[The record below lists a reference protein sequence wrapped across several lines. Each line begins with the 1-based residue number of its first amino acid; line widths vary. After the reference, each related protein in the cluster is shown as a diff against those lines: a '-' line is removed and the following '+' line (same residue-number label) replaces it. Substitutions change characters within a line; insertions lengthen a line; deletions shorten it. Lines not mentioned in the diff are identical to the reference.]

1 MNNDLNKKDIS
12 IGHENDLYNQPGV
25 VLSGYSGA
33 SYTKKRIERIVTA
46 VYLVSGVLSDQD
58 PLRHTI
64 REEAL
69 SLLSFIMDTGYGADV
84 RGSGQGLI
92 DRIEHIQTLLHIAF
106 VSGTISQ
113 MNFGVLKGELD
124 NIVAYIQEK
133 GQSAFE
139 NVSLTEQF
147 FVFERPDHV
156 AVGVK
161 DNASFRNK
169 GQYQPSAK
177 KTLVSASVSKKTG
190 SGSEKR
196 GAVDNSKEASP
207 RKTVRRERVL
217 EIVRK
222 NGPITIKDISQQ
234 IKDCSEKTIQRE
246 LTDLIKDNLILRT
259 GERRWSMYSIA

>member
-12 IGHENDLYNQPGV
+12 ISQENDLYNQPGI

-33 SYTKKRIERIVTA
+33 SYTKKRVEKIVTA
-46 VYLVSGVLSDQD
+46 VYLVSGVLPEQD
-58 PLRHTI
+58 PLRHTL

-69 SLLSFIMDTGYGADV
+69 DLLSFILGTGYGADM
-84 RGSGQGLI
+84 RGLGQGLI
-92 DRIEHIQTLLHIAF
+92 DRIEHIKTLLQIALF
-106 VSGTISQ
+106 SKMISE
-113 MNFGVLKGELD
+113 MNFGVLRGELD
-124 NIVAYIQEK
+124 NLVTYIQEK

-139 NVSLTEQF
+139 NVSLTDQF
-147 FVFERPDHV
+147 FVFEQPEQSTRV
-156 AVGVK
+156 VK
-161 DNASFRNK
+161 DNPSFQNK
-169 GQYQPSAK
+169 GHYQSAGK
-177 KTLVSASVSKKTG
+177 KSPVLSQVSRKNG
-190 SGSEKR
+190 SGIEKR
-196 GAVDNSKEASP
+196 GAVDNSKDASP

-217 EIVRK
+217 DIVRK